1 MLSLCDFSLYS
12 LALPSM
18 FLLLYGVGRVSYSI
32 WWKPKSLERGIQR
45 QGIRGT
51 PYKPMI
57 GDMKELVRAIIEA
70 WSKPIYLTHQIVPR
84 VDLFTLDI
92 VQKYGKISMFWAGT
106 TPRLIIMEPEQ
117 MKEVLSNKLGH
128 FQKPPLNPLI
138 LILTK
143 GLTTLEGEQWAKHR
157 KIVNPAFHQERLKL
171 TADAIS
177 RAAFGS
183 SYEEGKRIFELQTE
197 LIMLTLE
204 AMQTLYI
211 LGFRFVPTKKNRRRT
226 ELDKEIKSTI
236 RNLIQRKLN
245 AKRIEESSVDDLLGL
260 LLQSNTQN
268 NQPEDATSTKSNSLS
283 IDEVIEECKQFYL
296 AGQETTSSWL
306 TWTMVVLAIHQDW
319 QEKAREEVLLVC
331 GKRNPNFEAIT
342 HLKIV
347 SDILNPTTYILTSMR
362 SPMQSH
368 NTINCDGLNSHT

>member
-342 HLKIV
+342 HLKIQLLV
-347 SDILNPTTYILTSMR
+347 CLRDMKSTIKMLAKSYLNCQAPIIHGAIS
-362 SPMQSH
+362 
-368 NTINCDGLNSHT
+368 